1 MTFCPPRSVV
11 SGEPYI
17 VRQVRDRD
25 PERLDDF
32 AGETTFVVD
41 LDDEGYRVCGPG
53 VPADEG
59 MRVFEKSDA
68 GAGKDVLR
76 RRDRRP
82 HAGRRGHSRRGGQR
96 EAGWASAP
104 PTPPGC

>member
-1 MTFCPPRSVV
+1 MTFNPPRSVV

-17 VRQVRDRD
+17 VRQVHDRH

-53 VPADEG
+53 VPADESV
-59 MRVFEKSDA
+59 RVFEKSDE
-68 GAGKDVLR
+68 GAGKDVRVWLV
-76 RRDRRP
+76 RP
-82 HAGRRGHSRRGGQR
+82 AEGGDSFTATPVAASMRG
-96 EAGWASAP
+96 
-104 PTPPGC
+104 

>member
-11 SGEPYI
+11 SGEPYV
-17 VRQVRDRD
+17 VRQVRDHD

-59 MRVFEKSDA
+59 MRVFEKSDD
-68 GAGKDVLR
+68 GAGKDVRVWLVR
-76 RRDRRP
+76 AAEGGEAFTATP
-82 HAGRRGHSRRGGQR
+82 VAASVRG
-96 EAGWASAP
+96 
-104 PTPPGC
+104 

>member
-11 SGEPYI
+11 SGEPYV

-53 VPADEG
+53 VPAGESV
-59 MRVFEKSDA
+59 RVFEKSDE
-68 GAGKDVLR
+68 GAGKDVRVWLVR
-76 RRDRRP
+76 CADTGAAFTATP
-82 HAGRRGHSRRGGQR
+82 VAAGIRG
-96 EAGWASAP
+96 
-104 PTPPGC
+104 